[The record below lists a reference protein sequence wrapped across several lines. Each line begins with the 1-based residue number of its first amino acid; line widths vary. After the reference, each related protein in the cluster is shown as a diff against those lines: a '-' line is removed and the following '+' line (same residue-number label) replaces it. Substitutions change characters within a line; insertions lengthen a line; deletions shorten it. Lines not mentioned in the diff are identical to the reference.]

1 MSELAELQRRS
12 EELAQLGQ
20 ETTDDQLRNIL
31 ICLSR
36 EFREAAEQIGARDEP
51 GRHLSHFVPRHDE
64 TQSDGPVPNLDQVA
78 RSLNP
83 LCKL

>member
-1 MSELAELQRRS
+1 MSELADLQRRS

-36 EFREAAEQIGARDEP
+36 EFKEAADQIDADEP
-51 GRHLSHFVPRHDE
+51 EYRLSHFVPRHDE
-64 TQSDGPVPNLDQVA
+64 T
-78 RSLNP
+78 
-83 LCKL
+83 